1 MSAAGRQPNRKQR
14 RQQRLATLTPV
25 GRRDSLQRVAVYLSV
40 WMRALDEQA
49 ARLRDLSV
57 LNGGSDN
64 WLYALAL
71 GTTLRS
77 VHLAGVLD
85 VDKAAALRRID
96 PAVPDAKKVRDVL
109 EHLGDYE
116 LGVGDVQPPGQ
127 RRLECLY
134 SWDDEGMAYIELQGV
149 GVRRDLREAHAAARQ
164 LVEDTEAA
172 MDAAL
177 DA

>member
-1 MSAAGRQPNRKQR
+1 
-14 RQQRLATLTPV
+14 
-25 GRRDSLQRVAVYLSV
+25 
-40 WMRALDEQA
+40 MRALDAQA

-57 LNGGSDN
+57 FNGGPDT

-85 VDKAAALRRID
+85 VDTTEALRRFD
-96 PAVPDAKKVRDVL
+96 AAVPDAKKVRDVL
-109 EHLGDYE
+109 EHLEDYE
-116 LGVGDVQPPGQ
+116 LGVGDLQPPGQ
-127 RRLECLY
+127 RRLEFLY
-134 SWDDEGMAYIELQGV
+134 SSDDEGMAYIELQGV
-149 GVRRDLREAHAAARQ
+149 GVRLDIREAHAAARR

-172 MDAAL
+172 IAAAL